1 VRRPAAYA
9 TQASNQPRASRQ
21 GMSRQGPRQV
31 LFCYPPV
38 CALPWAGV
46 GVVGALVRACG
57 ALSPAELREQAL
69 TPTPSPNS

>member
-1 VRRPAAYA
+1 
-9 TQASNQPRASRQ
+9 
-21 GMSRQGPRQV
+21 
-31 LFCYPPV
+31 
-38 CALPWAGV
+38 V